1 MSQTVLLTGASSF
14 IAKHVALKLLHAGM
28 TVRASVRSAAR
39 EGEVIAAL
47 SPDAAATV
55 ERLSFVHLD
64 LTRDDGWA
72 QAAEGVDALVH
83 TASPFPI
90 AQPKNADDL
99 IRPAVDGTLRALRAA
114 RDAGVGRVVLTSSI
128 AAIMRCDLPAGR
140 DQHDETDW
148 SQTDHPAATFYD
160 QSKTLAE
167 RAAWDFV
174 RDEAPDMALT
184 TINPGFVLGP
194 PLDDGFGSSVGFVKR
209 LLSGKDPMLPRL
221 GLPVVDVRDVAEM
234 HLRALQRPKTA
245 GGRYPATAGSI
256 WFVEM
261 SRRLKAEYPAR
272 RMATREAPKL
282 LLRAIALFD
291 PEVKSILPDLGHL
304 YRVSNRRAAEDMGM
318 SFIPPEQALLAT
330 AEYLVAHKLV

>member
-1 MSQTVLLTGASSF
+1 MTQTILLTGASGF
-14 IAKHVALKLLHAGM
+14 IAKHVVLTLLKAGM

-39 EGEVIAAL
+39 EREVIAAL
-47 SPDAAATV
+47 GSDAGTV
-55 ERLSFVHLD
+55 TDRLSFVHLD
-64 LTRDDGWA
+64 LMRDDGWA
-72 QAAEGVDALVH
+72 KAADGVDAVVH

-90 AQPKNADDL
+90 AQPKDAAEV
-99 IRPAVDGTLRALRAA
+99 IRPAVDGTLRAVRAA

-128 AAIMRCDLPAGR
+128 AAIMRSDLPAGR

-148 SQTDHPAATFYD
+148 SRIDHPSTTFYD

-174 RDEAPDMALT
+174 RDEAPEIALT

-221 GLPVVDVRDVAEM
+221 GLPIVDVRDVAEM
-234 HLRALQRPKTA
+234 HLRALQRSETA
-245 GGRYPATAGSI
+245 GRRYPATAGSM

-261 SRRLKAEYPAR
+261 SRRLKAEYPDR

-282 LLRAIALFD
+282 LLRMLALFD
-291 PEVKSILPDLGHL
+291 REVKSILPDLGHI
-304 YRVSNRRAAEDMGM
+304 YRVSNRGAVEDMGM
-318 SFIPPEQALLAT
+318 NFIPAEQALLAT
-330 AEYLVAHKLV
+330 ADYLVARKLA